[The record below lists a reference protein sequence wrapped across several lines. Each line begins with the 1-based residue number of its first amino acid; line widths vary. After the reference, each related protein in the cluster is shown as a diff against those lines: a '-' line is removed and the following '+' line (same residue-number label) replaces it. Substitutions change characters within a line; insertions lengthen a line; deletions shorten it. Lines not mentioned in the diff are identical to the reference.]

1 MLEGVKRALGLDNRP
16 VLFVAK
22 DEAGRALA
30 EYLRSLISD
39 LKIVEVPIEGPE
51 DFPRYL
57 AALEEIYGGIAV
69 LQFRKYGVESLP
81 CLVVGG
87 EKVFEGYYPDAEE
100 LEAILAGARARAPAK
115 LSEPERVEEG
125 GLEVP
130 EASTLS
136 LEPSLGL
143 EIRERVE
150 AERVERVETA
160 VETKKRRS
168 RRTCYD
174 CIMFVPKRSRCVA
187 LGREVDPENPP
198 CAR

>member
-115 LSEPERVEEG
+115 LAVPERVEEEAP
-125 GLEVP
+125 EVAEVATP
-130 EASTLS
+130 S
-136 LEPSLGL
+136 LEAEL

-150 AERVERVETA
+150 TERPERAETVVETR
-160 VETKKRRS
+160 KRRS